1 MSVAQTVKLSSG
13 HAMPLFGLGTW
24 KSKPGEVTAAVKHAI
39 KSGYRWVGYRPVG
52 NLAIILT
59 DHVVCISGTLT
70 ARPSTATRP
79 RWGRVSPTG

>member
-39 KSGYRWVGYRPVG
+39 KSGYRWVGYTIHVRIVG
-52 NLAIILT
+52 P
-59 DHVVCISGTLT
+59 T
-70 ARPSTATRP
+70 AVWQSF
-79 RWGRVSPTG
+79 